1 MDNSEKIIQAA
12 TDLIVQSGERVEE
25 ITVRDVCKRAGVG
38 LGLVNYY
45 FGSKEALIEACV
57 ERFVRKIVRRFE
69 EMRTQTAE
77 KDPFERLVL
86 LGDLTL
92 SFLFEHAEISKISI
106 LSDMRSPDA
115 GDNTCNTCRAYLP
128 LVSACRPDLPQDEI
142 ERRTFCLIAA
152 MQSAFLR
159 SGILL
164 RETGTDLTHPEERKA
179 WYRKTLEEL
188 IGRVRE

>member
-57 ERFVRKIVRRFE
+57 ERIVRKIVRRFE

-86 LGDLTL
+86 LGD
-92 SFLFEHAEISKISI
+92 
-106 LSDMRSPDA
+106 
-115 GDNTCNTCRAYLP
+115 LP

-188 IGRVRE
+188 IGRARE